1 MAFSSLSVHLGEV
14 FLQPARPQTISALAA
29 AINTNTL
36 SLSAIGGAS
45 AVAYGCLAFLKAYAR
60 ESGDP
65 QASARLSADKTV
77 TIGVSSTTTTV
88 TVQIAL

>member
-14 FLQPARPQTISALAA
+14 LFQPARPQTISALAA
-29 AINTNTL
+29 AINTNTA

-45 AVAYGCLAFLKAYAR
+45 AVAFGCMAFLKAYAR

-65 QASARLSADKTV
+65 QAAGRLSADKTV
-77 TIGVSSTTTTV
+77 TIGASSTTTTV
-88 TVQIAL
+88 TVQFAL